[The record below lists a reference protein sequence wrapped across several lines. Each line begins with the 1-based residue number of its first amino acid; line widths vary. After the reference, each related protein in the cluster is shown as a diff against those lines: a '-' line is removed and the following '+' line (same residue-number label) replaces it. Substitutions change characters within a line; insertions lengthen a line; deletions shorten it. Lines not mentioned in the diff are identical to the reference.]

1 MKRRLVILVLILF
14 IAIVFVVVSCVTD
27 KMAYI
32 SKEYEIYGTWVNPDA
47 KPVLQRGKIVIH
59 PSGKME
65 LYPTITSTSFGH
77 VEFVI
82 TNKWIDSTGDIWYTL
97 ILDWGE
103 TFDFDPDYVLC
114 KISDSGKTLE
124 LSWTNSD
131 YPKEIDPKYTE
142 YHILYRQ

>member
-1 MKRRLVILVLILF
+1 MKTRTLVLVFLLT
-14 IAIVFVVVSCVTD
+14 AVVFVAGSCATD

-47 KPVLQRGKIVIH
+47 NPVLQRGKIVIH
-59 PSGKME
+59 PNGKME
-65 LYPTITSTSFGH
+65 WYHIITSTSFTT
-77 VEFVI
+77 VEIVI
-82 TNKWIDSTGDIWYTL
+82 TNKWIDSTGDIWYTF

-103 TFDFDPDYVLC
+103 LYSPYYDYFLC

-124 LSWTNSD
+124 LVVSNSD
-131 YPKEIDPKYTE
+131 YPKEIDPSAE